1 MQRHFRMRVR
11 GDKNFYYEIQ
21 DDEEGNILNIFWTD
35 GRMREEYK
43 VFGDSISSD
52 TTYQT
57 NKDYKPLAVFVGYNH
72 HRELVIFG
80 ASLLFDEKTKTFEWQ
95 FKTFE

>member
-57 NKDYKPLAVFVGYNH
+57 NKDYKPLGMNSFKLVNVFIYIHNTIYTYVFNMY
-72 HRELVIFG
+72 F
-80 ASLLFDEKTKTFEWQ
+80 ST
-95 FKTFE
+95 